1 MTTKEKENIVLRT
14 VSIYDAMNAYSP
26 RKISSKGMCCCP
38 IHNESHPSCK
48 VYPNNSFHC
57 FACGANGDV
66 IGLVKSLYSINYR
79 EALDKI
85 AKDFGISEIISEE
98 ERRAIEKKQKAEQE
112 KRNYELRQK
121 AIVRAYTDKLSDALI
136 LSRKKCSYWY
146 KKPMLST
153 EEMDEYAKEKQ
164 KIKQLEKIYI
174 ELNRLDLMGEPRKTN
189 EVITEYK
196 EFLETL

>member
-66 IGLVKSLYSINYR
+66 IGLVKSLYSIEYR

-121 AIVRAYTDKLSDALI
+121 AIVRTYTDKLSDALI

-164 KIKQLEKIYI
+164 KIKQLEKIYT
-174 ELNRLDLMGEPRKTN
+174 ELNRLDLMGEPRKTS
-189 EVITEYK
+189 EVIAEYK

>member
-1 MTTKEKENIVLRT
+1 MTTKEKEDIVLRT

-26 RKISSKGMCCCP
+26 RKISAKGMCCCP

-66 IGLVKSLYSINYR
+66 IGLVKSLYSVGYR

-121 AIVRAYTDKLSDALI
+121 AIVRNYTDKLSDTLI

-164 KIKQLEKIYI
+164 KIKQLEKIYT
-174 ELNRLDLMGEPRKTN
+174 ELNKLDLMGEPRKTN

>member
-1 MTTKEKENIVLRT
+1 MTTKEKEDIVLRT

-66 IGLVKSLYSINYR
+66 IGLVKSLYSIEYR

-121 AIVRAYTDKLSDALI
+121 AIVRTYTDKLSDALI

-164 KIKQLEKIYI
+164 KIKQLEKIYT
-174 ELNRLDLMGEPRKTN
+174 ELNRLDLMGEPRKTS

>member
-1 MTTKEKENIVLRT
+1 MTTKEKEDIVLRT

-57 FACGANGDV
+57 FACGANGNV
-66 IGLVKSLYSINYR
+66 IGLVKSLYSIKYR

-121 AIVRAYTDKLSDALI
+121 AIVRTYTDKLSDTLI
-136 LSRKKCSYWY
+136 LARKKCSYWY

-164 KIKQLEKIYI
+164 KIKQLEKIYT
-174 ELNRLDLMGEPRKTN
+174 ELNRLDLMGEPRKTS
-189 EVITEYK
+189 EVIAEYK

>member
-1 MTTKEKENIVLRT
+1 MKTKEKEEIVLRT

-26 RKISSKGMCCCP
+26 RKISSRGMCCCP

-57 FACGANGDV
+57 FACGANGNV
-66 IGLVKSLYSINYR
+66 IGLVKSLYSIKYK

-98 ERRAIEKKQKAEQE
+98 ERRAIAKKQKAEQE

-121 AIVRAYTDKLSDALI
+121 AIVRTYTDKLSDILI
-136 LSRKKCSYWY
+136 FSRKKCSYWY

-164 KIKQLEKIYI
+164 KIKQLEKIYT
-174 ELNRLDLMGEPRKTN
+174 ELNKLDLMGEPRKTS
-189 EVITEYK
+189 EVLAEYK
-196 EFLETL
+196 DFLETL

>member
-66 IGLVKSLYSINYR
+66 IGLVKSLYSIEYR

-121 AIVRAYTDKLSDALI
+121 AIVRTYTDKLSDALI

-164 KIKQLEKIYI
+164 KIKQLEKIYT
-174 ELNRLDLMGEPRKTN
+174 ELNKLDLMGEPRKTS
-189 EVITEYK
+189 EVIAEYK

>member
-66 IGLVKSLYSINYR
+66 IGLVKSLYSLNYR

-121 AIVRAYTDKLSDALI
+121 AIVRTYTDKLSDALI

-146 KKPMLST
+146 KKPILST

>member
-112 KRNYELRQK
+112 KRNYELKQK
-121 AIVRAYTDKLSDALI
+121 AIVRTYTDKLSDALI

>member
-121 AIVRAYTDKLSDALI
+121 AIVRTYTDKLSDTLI

-164 KIKQLEKIYI
+164 KIKQLEKIYT
-174 ELNRLDLMGEPRKTN
+174 ELNRLDLMGEPRKTS
-189 EVITEYK
+189 EVISEYK